1 MMADRPGRSEGPLV
15 EVRALVDSGA
25 YRSSFPLQVAGD
37 LGIEQR
43 ELVEDQ
49 AGGVGVGSH
58 FRVWTTPVP
67 IRAGVALFEAA
78 SDGTRQ
84 PWGPG
89 FTLTPAFIEHDAFLL
104 GRADFFRAFT
114 VTFEETPEG
123 PVFHLDTLDS

>member
-1 MMADRPGRSEGPLV
+1 M
-15 EVRALVDSGA
+15 
-25 YRSSFPLQVAGD
+25 QVAGD
-37 LGIEQR
+37 LGIEQH
-43 ELVEDQ
+43 ELVEDP

-67 IRAGVALFEAA
+67 IQAGIALFEPA

-89 FTLTPAFIEHDAFLL
+89 FALTPAFIEHDAFLL

-114 VTFEETPEG
+114 VTFEETAEG
-123 PVFHLDTLDS
+123 PVFHLDPPDS

>member
-1 MMADRPGRSEGPLV
+1 MVADRPGRREDPLV
-15 EVRALVDSGA
+15 EVPALVDSGA
-25 YRSSFPLQVAGD
+25 YRSSFPLRIAHD
-37 LGIEQR
+37 LGIEQH
-43 ELVEDQ
+43 ELVEDP

-67 IRAGVALFEAA
+67 IRAGIALFESA

-89 FTLTPAFIEHDAFLL
+89 FTLTPAFIEHEAFLL

-114 VTFEETPEG
+114 VMFEETPVG
-123 PVFHLDTLDS
+123 PVFHIEAPGA